1 MAIGECMF
9 VVTGATGQVGSA
21 VVRTLLESG
30 QRVRAVVRSR
40 ENALACERQ
49 GCEPLI
55 ADMNDA
61 ESLQRAFS
69 GAEGVFVMLPPLFD
83 PSPGFPE
90 ARQLVQNL
98 CTALAA
104 AQPPRVVCLSTIGAQ
119 ASETNLLT
127 QLQILEQQL
136 SALALPLALV
146 RAAWFMENSA
156 WDVAPARDT
165 GVIPSFLQPLDKL
178 FPMVATADVGSTAA
192 RLLLESW
199 QGRSIVELEGP
210 ERISPNE
217 IAATFGRLLDRDVQ
231 MQVVPRE
238 SWEALFRSQGMKN
251 PMPRIRMLDGFNQGW
266 IEFEGGSAERQKGTT
281 NLAGVLRGLVARA
294 G

>member
-1 MAIGECMF
+1 LF
-9 VVTGATGQVGSA
+9 VVTGATGQVGRA

-30 QRVRAVVRSR
+30 QRVGAVVRSP

-61 ESLQRAFS
+61 EALQRAFS
-69 GAEGVFVMLPPLFD
+69 GTEGVFVMLPPLFD
-83 PSPGFPE
+83 PSPDFPE

-98 CTALAA
+98 RTALAS

-136 SALALPLALV
+136 STLALPLAFV

-165 GVIPSFLQPLDKL
+165 GLVPSFLQPLDKL

-199 QGRSIVELEGP
+199 QGRRIVELEGP
-210 ERISPNE
+210 ERISPNQ
-217 IAATFGRLLDRDVQ
+217 IAATFARLLDRDVR
-231 MQVVPRE
+231 MQVVPHE
-238 SWEALFRSQGMKN
+238 SWDALFRSQGMKN
-251 PMPRIRMLDGFNQGW
+251 PMPRIRMLEGLNQGW
-266 IEFEGGSAERQKGTT
+266 IEFEGGSSDRQKGST
-281 NLAGVLRGLVARA
+281 NLEEVLHGLVARV

>member
-1 MAIGECMF
+1 MQIGGCVF

-30 QRVRAVVRSR
+30 QAVRAAVRSR

-49 GCEPLI
+49 GCEPLL

-61 ESLQRAFS
+61 VALQRAFS

-98 CTALAA
+98 RTALAS
-104 AQPPRVVCLSTIGAQ
+104 AQPRRVVCLSTIGAQ

-127 QLQILEQQL
+127 QLQILERQL
-136 SALALPLALV
+136 STLALPLAFV

-165 GVIPSFLQPLDKL
+165 GVVPSFLQPLDKL
-178 FPMVATADVGSTAA
+178 FPMVAAADIGSTAA
-192 RLLLESW
+192 RLLLEGW
-199 QGRSIVELEGP
+199 QGRRIVELEGP

-217 IAATFGRLLDRDVQ
+217 IAATLGRLLGQEVR

-251 PMPRIRMLDGFNQGW
+251 PVPRIRMLEGFNQGW
-266 IEFEGGSAERQKGTT
+266 IEFEGGIADRQKGSTH
-281 NLAGVLRGLVARA
+281 LDEVLRVLIARGA
-294 G
+294 